1 MQCLSLPLATFKV
14 FSLCLVF
21 SSLTW
26 YVSMA
31 SLVFTVLGVSWPP
44 QVCEFSSNLEIFQ
57 LLSSNIFLLQSLF
70 SFWALFTQTF
80 YHSIVAHGSL
90 RLVHFFSSLHFSSL
104 KFSSAVY
111 NLLLNLFSEFLF
123 QILNISVLD
132 FSFDNYLDF
141 HFCWDSLPA
150 HMDHAHLFLYT
161 LENIYQR

>member
-1 MQCLSLPLATFKV
+1 MSFSLHYFWWEISGDSYYCSPIIMQCLSLPLATFKV

-90 RLVHFFSSLHFSSL
+90 RLVHFFSSLFSLCASVHL
-104 KFSSAVY
+104 SF
-111 NLLLNLFSEFLF
+111 LLPFT
-123 QILNISVLD
+123 IC
-132 FSFDNYLDF
+132 Y
-141 HFCWDSLPA
+141 
-150 HMDHAHLFLYT
+150 
-161 LENIYQR
+161 